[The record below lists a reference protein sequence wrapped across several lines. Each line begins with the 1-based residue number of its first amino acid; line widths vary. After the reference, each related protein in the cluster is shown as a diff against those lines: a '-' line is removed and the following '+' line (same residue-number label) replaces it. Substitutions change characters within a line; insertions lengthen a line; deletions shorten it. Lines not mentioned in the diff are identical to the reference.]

1 MYGPGHTNYKFLD
14 HEMFLTLH
22 KLFRAGCCGAIAYLI
37 LSGCAPKKPYTDVP
51 YTPTGKVHF
60 DSMDSRAS
68 ARSNQSA
75 PPATSTSTVKQQP
88 SANPSDSTALSTVE
102 KGPAIPSEADA
113 ASPSAAVSEP
123 KSKCQG
129 DQSSILTL
137 KTESYDVT
145 ICDDNGNFRYY
156 GTYLPSDSETEL
168 PALLSDSGYYVKDG
182 GYEYW
187 VTPRSMAIYK
197 GKELLQE
204 EFAQ

>member
-1 MYGPGHTNYKFLD
+1 M
-14 HEMFLTLH
+14 
-22 KLFRAGCCGAIAYLI
+22 
-37 LSGCAPKKPYTDVP
+37 
-51 YTPTGKVHF
+51 
-60 DSMDSRAS
+60 
-68 ARSNQSA
+68 
-75 PPATSTSTVKQQP
+75 
-88 SANPSDSTALSTVE
+88 
-102 KGPAIPSEADA
+102 
-113 ASPSAAVSEP
+113 
-123 KSKCQG
+123 
-129 DQSSILTL
+129 
-137 KTESYDVT
+137 T